1 MKRSTLSIWIT
12 SLALILTACS
22 PNSTPVVIPT
32 VVLNSKPASAS
43 SSVTAS
49 GEVVPEPK
57 AQLSFP
63 LTGIVAKVA
72 VQEGDKVTAG
82 QALVTLDT
90 TILNDNVAEAQ
101 AGVTSAETQ
110 VRYLKRLG
118 TDQEHIDAAQA
129 DVVSAQATLDSAKAT
144 LAQAT
149 LTAPFDGTIASVTI
163 SPAETVVPGQVVI
176 MIGDLSNFRVETTDL
191 SERDITGVN
200 VGQTASVTVK
210 ALNQTFTGKVVDVAR
225 VSTTVGGDVVYKVT
239 IALDSQPQG
248 LRWGMTT
255 DVAIQTG
262 N

>member
-1 MKRSTLSIWIT
+1 MKKSTLFILIPT
-12 SLALILTACS
+12 LALVLAACG
-22 PNSTPVVIPT
+22 PNSTPIAIPT

-49 GEVVPEPK
+49 GEIVPEPK

-63 LTGIVAKVA
+63 LTGVVDSVA
-72 VQEGDKVTAG
+72 VQEGDKVSAG
-82 QALVTLDT
+82 QTLVTLDT
-90 TILNDNVAEAQ
+90 KILDANVKGAEAGLEAAQ
-101 AGVTSAETQ
+101 TQ
-110 VRYLKRLG
+110 VKYQKRIG

-129 DVVSAQATLDSAKAT
+129 DVDRAQADLDSAKAT

-149 LTAPFDGTIASVTI
+149 LTAPFDGTIAAVDI
-163 SPAETVVPGQVVI
+163 SPAETVTPGQVVI
-176 MIGDLSNFRVETTDL
+176 MIGDLSNFRVETTDM
-191 SERDITGVN
+191 SERDVTGVV
-200 VGQTASVTVK
+200 VGQTASVTVQ

-225 VSTTVGGDVVYKVT
+225 VSTTVGGDVVYKAT

-262 N
+262 K